1 MGRPRKVAT
10 KLPPCVYLKHGAYWH
25 VVGGKWHRLGANL
38 ADAMAEYGRRLET
51 PKGGMVD
58 LIDTYLETCTKTL
71 TPSTRKQYRSVT
83 TKLKSVFKNF
93 SPQQVQPRHVAQFK
107 LAFVKTPSMA
117 NQCLAVLRNVFN
129 YALENQL
136 VDSNPAVGVRRHK
149 EEKRT
154 RLISPQEFAAI
165 RGKSEPQ
172 LQIIMDLLYLTGQRI
187 GDVLKIRR
195 ADLLAD
201 GIAFA
206 QEKTGA
212 RLVVRWTAE
221 LHAVVERAKALY
233 GNVVALTLLHNRR
246 GRKITYNRVQ
256 AAWGAACAAAG
267 VEDAHMHDIRA
278 MALTAAK
285 AQGRNAT
292 ALAGHSSQQMT
303 ERYLRDRSVPV
314 VDGPRV
320 LDI

>member
-1 MGRPRKVAT
+1 MGRPRKAPSN
-10 KLPPCVYLKHGAYWH
+10 LPPCVYHKHGAYWH
-25 VVGGKWHRLGANL
+25 VAGGKWHRLGAGL

-51 PKGGMVD
+51 PKGGMAE
-58 LIDTYLETCTKTL
+58 LIDAYLDSATIAK
-71 TPSTRKQYRSVT
+71 SSRKQYRSVAG
-83 TKLKSVFKNF
+83 KLKAVFKNF
-93 SPQQVQPRHVAQFK
+93 APAQVQPRHVAQFK
-107 LAFVKTPSMA
+107 LAMAKTPSMA

-129 YALENQL
+129 YALEHQL

-154 RLISPQEFAAI
+154 RLITAGEFAAV
-165 RGKSEPQ
+165 RARAEPE
-172 LQIIMDLLYLTGQRI
+172 LQVVMDLLYLTGQRI

-195 ADLLAD
+195 GDLLED

-212 RLVVRWTAE
+212 RLVVRWTPE
-221 LHAVVERAKALY
+221 LRTAVERAKGLY
-233 GNVVALTLLHNRR
+233 GNVAALTLLHNRR
-246 GRKITYNRVQ
+246 GRALAYRRVQ
-256 AAWGAACAAAG
+256 AAWGAACAAAK
-267 VEDAHMHDIRA
+267 VEDAHLHDIRA

-292 ALAGHSSQQMT
+292 ALAGHASAQMT
-303 ERYLRDRSVPV
+303 ERYLRDRAVPV

-320 LDI
+320 LDVK